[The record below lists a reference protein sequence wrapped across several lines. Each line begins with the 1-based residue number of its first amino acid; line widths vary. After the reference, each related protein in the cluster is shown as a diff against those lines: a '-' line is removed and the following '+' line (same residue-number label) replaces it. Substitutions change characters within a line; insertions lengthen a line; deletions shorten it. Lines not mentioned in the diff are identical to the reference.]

1 MGIGKLVRA
10 FFAAEID
17 ERLRK
22 ELAAAIEDLR
32 TVGAAVRWV
41 APGNLHWTVK
51 FLGDVPMNQ
60 VGEIAKAAGA
70 ALAGHEPFAGVVAG
84 VAPFPDDRRMRLVA
98 ARMEDGGRL
107 GAIRDALEPEME
119 RFGAP
124 PDGRGFKAHL
134 TMGRVKG
141 SRGIGEL
148 AEALKPYQE
157 KSFGECRVEGLTLFM
172 SELSPRGSTYTAL
185 ARIPLGGTGG

>member
-1 MGIGKLVRA
+1 MTPTRGERFRHNLVL
-10 FFAAEID
+10 FGLAAMFIALGG
-17 ERLRK
+17 RLYYIQVLRHDK
-22 ELAAAIEDLR
+22 YLAAAEAQTR
-32 TVGAAVRWV
+32 
-41 APGNLHWTVK
+41 
-51 FLGDVPMNQ
+51 LG
-60 VGEIAKAAGA
+60 
-70 ALAGHEPFAGVVAG
+70 
-84 VAPFPDDRRMRLVA
+84 PFPDARKMRLVA

-107 GAIRDALEPEME
+107 GAIRDALEPELE
-119 RFGAP
+119 RFGVP

-134 TMGRVKG
+134 TMARVKG

-185 ARIPLGGTGG
+185 ARIPLGG

>member
-22 ELAAAIEDLR
+22 ELAAVIEDLR
-32 TVGAAVRWV
+32 AVGAAVRWV

-51 FLGDVPMNQ
+51 FLGDVPLNQ

-70 ALAGHEPFAGVVAG
+70 ALSAHESFAGTVAG
-84 VAPFPDDRRMRLVA
+84 VGPFPDGRRMRLVA
-98 ARMEDGGRL
+98 ARMEEGGRL

-119 RFGAP
+119 RFGVP
-124 PDGRGFKAHL
+124 PDGRGFRAHL
-134 TMGRVKG
+134 TMARVKG

-185 ARIPLGGTGG
+185 ARIPLGG